1 MKLAF
6 LTLAAIKAQGDEP
19 KKEPNKKIYRDFG
32 DGENFMSCTELF
44 AGSST
49 FGTFQSED
57 GLRTR
62 VII

>member
-6 LTLAAIKAQGDEP
+6 LTLAAIKARGDEP

-49 FGTFQSED
+49 FSTFQSED